1 MIFFFVI
8 EANLQTEHTSTSPVM
23 LLVFNPNRSKLRARP
38 YQPSMKNRDAYCVTS
53 EVGDK
58 AERMEFSM
66 TDLKLGIFKKKSEN
80 TQGQTDLRSKKP
92 EVRVLLSEQ
101 TFTTFRVSQY
111 ARRLLGFSCLN
122 IASLWTLIGMR
133 SALTRALI
141 PPVPHCYCWRQSGLP
156 FQPACFDRTNI
167 SRRQCGCR
175 CVWVC
180 VTGCRRR

>member
-1 MIFFFVI
+1 
-8 EANLQTEHTSTSPVM
+8 M

-101 TFTTFRVSQY
+101 TFTTFRFAAAGLRLSCSVT
-111 ARRLLGFSCLN
+111 AWNRWARLLEASHTGFTEGNGDFSCQKRQFIWCSMFWACHLFLSPFLPL
-122 IASLWTLIGMR
+122 IAQTVEASQDTISQSIGAAR
-133 SALTRALI
+133 LLELSD
-141 PPVPHCYCWRQSGLP
+141 QSG
-156 FQPACFDRTNI
+156 AE
-167 SRRQCGCR
+167 
-175 CVWVC
+175 
-180 VTGCRRR
+180 